1 MFVWA
6 IKISILSVVF
16 IFLVHYLINF
26 FKNNLTVPKIKD
38 LVNVSAQKYDNMYSV
53 IGNQHQ
59 YPHASS
65 KEHTT
70 NKKEESDELGYT
82 DFDLLPQ
89 PNSSEDNE
97 SMKDELKLFL
107 KTQLNTFKT
116 LVEYYFN
123 SFIII

>member
-38 LVNVSAQKYDNMYSV
+38 LVNVSTQKYDNMYSV
-53 IGNQHQ
+53 IGKQQHQ
-59 YPHASS
+59 HSS
-65 KEHTT
+65 NEYNI
-70 NKKEESDELGYT
+70 NKKEEPQELGYT

-89 PNSSEDNE
+89 PNSSEENE

-107 KTQLNTFKT
+107 KTQLNTF
-116 LVEYYFN
+116 
-123 SFIII
+123 S

>member
-1 MFVWA
+1 MFIWA

-53 IGNQHQ
+53 IGNQPPPHQ
-59 YPHASS
+59 LFGNEYNTS
-65 KEHTT
+65 
-70 NKKEESDELGYT
+70 KKEAPEELGYT

-89 PNSSEDNE
+89 PNSSEETE

-107 KTQLNTFKT
+107 KTQLNTF
-116 LVEYYFN
+116 
-123 SFIII
+123 S

>member
-53 IGNQHQ
+53 IGNQPHQ
-59 YPHASS
+59 PSS
-65 KEHTT
+65 KEYTI
-70 NKKEESDELGYT
+70 NKKEAPEELGYT

-89 PNSSEDNE
+89 PNSSSEENE

-107 KTQLNTFKT
+107 KTQLNTF
-116 LVEYYFN
+116 
-123 SFIII
+123 S

>member
-1 MFVWA
+1 MFIWA

-53 IGNQHQ
+53 IGKQQHQ
-59 YPHASS
+59 HSS
-65 KEHTT
+65 NEYNI
-70 NKKEESDELGYT
+70 NKKEEPQELGYT

-89 PNSSEDNE
+89 PNSSSEENE

-107 KTQLNTFKT
+107 KTQLNTF
-116 LVEYYFN
+116 
-123 SFIII
+123 S

>member
-16 IFLVHYLINF
+16 IFLIHYLINF

-53 IGNQHQ
+53 IGSNQPQQH
-59 YPHASS
+59 SS
-65 KEHTT
+65 KEYNTI
-70 NKKEESDELGYT
+70 KKEAPDELGYT

-89 PNSSEDNE
+89 PNSSEENE

-107 KTQLNTFKT
+107 KTQLNTF
-116 LVEYYFN
+116 
-123 SFIII
+123 S

>member
-1 MFVWA
+1 MFIWA

-53 IGNQHQ
+53 IGNHPTQRTH
-59 YPHASS
+59 SS
-65 KEHTT
+65 KEQHT
-70 NKKEESDELGYT
+70 NKEEELGYT

-89 PNSSEDNE
+89 PNSSEENE

-107 KTQLNTFKT
+107 KTQLN
-116 LVEYYFN
+116 
-123 SFIII
+123 SWD

>member
-1 MFVWA
+1 MFIWA

-16 IFLVHYLINF
+16 IFLIHYLINF

-53 IGNQHQ
+53 IGNQPQHSSNQ
-59 YPHASS
+59 YNTNI
-65 KEHTT
+65 KEPPS
-70 NKKEESDELGYT
+70 EELGYT

-89 PNSSEDNE
+89 PNSSEETE

-107 KTQLNTFKT
+107 KTQLNTF
-116 LVEYYFN
+116 
-123 SFIII
+123 S

>member
-59 YPHASS
+59 HSS
-65 KEHTT
+65 SREPTT
-70 NKKEESDELGYT
+70 NKKEEPDELGYT

-107 KTQLNTFKT
+107 KTQLNTF
-116 LVEYYFN
+116 
-123 SFIII
+123 S

>member
-1 MFVWA
+1 MFIWA

-38 LVNVSAQKYDNMYSV
+38 LVNVSTQKYDKMYNV
-53 IGNQHQ
+53 IGNQHSQ
-59 YPHASS
+59 PHSS
-65 KEHTT
+65 RSEQHTT
-70 NKKEESDELGYT
+70 NKKEDPQELGYT

-89 PNSSEDNE
+89 PNSSEENE

-107 KTQLNTFKT
+107 KTQLNTF
-116 LVEYYFN
+116 
-123 SFIII
+123 S

>member
-1 MFVWA
+1 MFIWA

-38 LVNVSAQKYDNMYSV
+38 LVHVSAQKYDNMYNV
-53 IGNQHQ
+53 IGNQPQQH
-59 YPHASS
+59 SS
-65 KEHTT
+65 NEYNTS
-70 NKKEESDELGYT
+70 KKEEPQELGYT

-89 PNSSEDNE
+89 PNSSEENE

-107 KTQLNTFKT
+107 KTQLNTF
-116 LVEYYFN
+116 
-123 SFIII
+123 S

>member
-1 MFVWA
+1 MFIWA

-38 LVNVSAQKYDNMYSV
+38 LVNVSAQKYDNMYNV
-53 IGNQHQ
+53 IGNQPQQH
-59 YPHASS
+59 SS
-65 KEHTT
+65 KEYII
-70 NKKEESDELGYT
+70 NKKEEPEELGYT

-89 PNSSEDNE
+89 PNSSEENE

-107 KTQLNTFKT
+107 KTQLNTF
-116 LVEYYFN
+116 
-123 SFIII
+123 S

>member
-1 MFVWA
+1 MFIWA

-53 IGNQHQ
+53 IGNHQH
-59 YPHASS
+59 SS
-65 KEHTT
+65 NEHNTS
-70 NKKEESDELGYT
+70 KKEAPEELGYT

-89 PNSSEDNE
+89 PNSSEETE

-107 KTQLNTFKT
+107 KTQLNTF
-116 LVEYYFN
+116 
-123 SFIII
+123 S

>member
-1 MFVWA
+1 MFIWA
-6 IKISILSVVF
+6 LKVSILSVVF

-53 IGNQHQ
+53 IGNQPQ
-59 YPHASS
+59 QSS
-65 KEHTT
+65 MEYSTT
-70 NKKEESDELGYT
+70 KKEESEELGYT

-89 PNSSEDNE
+89 PNSSEETE

-107 KTQLNTFKT
+107 KTQLNTF
-116 LVEYYFN
+116 
-123 SFIII
+123 S

>member
-16 IFLVHYLINF
+16 IFLVHYLLNF

-53 IGNQHQ
+53 IGHQPQQH
-59 YPHASS
+59 SG
-65 KEHTT
+65 KEYTI
-70 NKKEESDELGYT
+70 NKKEAPEELGYT

-89 PNSSEDNE
+89 PNSSEETE

-107 KTQLNTFKT
+107 KTQLNTF
-116 LVEYYFN
+116 
-123 SFIII
+123 S

>member
-1 MFVWA
+1 MFIWA

-53 IGNQHQ
+53 IGNQPQQH
-59 YPHASS
+59 SS
-65 KEHTT
+65 KEYTT
-70 NKKEESDELGYT
+70 SKREEPGEELGYT

-89 PNSSEDNE
+89 PNSSEEKE

-107 KTQLNTFKT
+107 KTQLNTF
-116 LVEYYFN
+116 
-123 SFIII
+123 S

>member
-1 MFVWA
+1 MFIWA
-6 IKISILSVVF
+6 LKISILSVVF

-53 IGNQHQ
+53 IGNQHPQ
-59 YPHASS
+59 SS
-65 KEHTT
+65 MEYTT
-70 NKKEESDELGYT
+70 NKKEEPEELGYT

-89 PNSSEDNE
+89 PNSSEETE

-107 KTQLNTFKT
+107 KTQLNTF
-116 LVEYYFN
+116 
-123 SFIII
+123 S

>member
-1 MFVWA
+1 MFIWA

-53 IGNQHQ
+53 IGKHQH
-59 YPHASS
+59 SS
-65 KEHTT
+65 NEYNI
-70 NKKEESDELGYT
+70 NKKEAPEELGYT

-89 PNSSEDNE
+89 PNSSSEENE

-107 KTQLNTFKT
+107 KTQLNTF
-116 LVEYYFN
+116 
-123 SFIII
+123 S

>member
-1 MFVWA
+1 MFIWA

-38 LVNVSAQKYDNMYSV
+38 LVNVSTQKYDNMYSV
-53 IGNQHQ
+53 IGNQPQQH
-59 YPHASS
+59 SS
-65 KEHTT
+65 SEYNI
-70 NKKEESDELGYT
+70 NKKEAPEELGYT

-89 PNSSEDNE
+89 PNSSEENE

-107 KTQLNTFKT
+107 KTQLNTF
-116 LVEYYFN
+116 
-123 SFIII
+123 S